1 MANPANPDAQPAKRV
16 RRRVSGV
23 LLLDKP
29 VGISSNHALQA
40 VKRLF
45 RAEKAGHAGTLDPL
59 ASGLLPILLGDAT
72 RFSGYLLNAEK
83 GYAAEIRLGATTTTG
98 DAEGEVLVRRPVHVE
113 RPGLEATLRGFLGP
127 QSQVPPMY
135 SALKRDGQ
143 PLYVLARRGET
154 VERAARNIE
163 IVSLDLEAFEGD
175 RVAISVTCSKG
186 TYIRTLAEDIGE
198 ALGCGAH
205 LSALR
210 RTATGAFRIA
220 EAVTLEALGRMDEGG
235 RDALLRPVDL
245 ILAQLPPVVLEEAVA
260 ARFCHGQAV
269 QLDAVPG
276 GVSRVYGPAA
286 RFLGLGEDGGG
297 GRLIPKRL
305 LAERR
310 QDSPTG

>member
-1 MANPANPDAQPAKRV
+1 M
-16 RRRVSGV
+16 RRRISGV

-83 GYAAEIRLGATTTTG
+83 GYAAEVRLGATTTTG
-98 DAEGEVLVRRPVHVE
+98 DAEGEVLVRRPVNVE
-113 RPGLEATLRGFLGP
+113 RAGLESILQGFLGA
-127 QSQVPPMY
+127 QTQVPPMY

-154 VERAARNIE
+154 VERAPRSIE
-163 IVSLDLEAFEGD
+163 ILKLELDSFEAD
-175 RVAISVTCSKG
+175 RLAISVTCSKG

-205 LSALR
+205 LIGLR
-210 RTATGAFRIA
+210 RTATGAFPIE
-220 EAVTLEALGRMDEGG
+220 EAVSLEGLGQLDEGG
-235 RDALLRPVDL
+235 RDVLLRPVDR
-245 ILAQLPPVVLEEAVA
+245 ILGQLPRVGLEEVVA

-269 QLDAVPG
+269 QLECVPEG
-276 GVSRVYGPAA
+276 ISRVYGPSG

-305 LAERR
+305 LAERQ